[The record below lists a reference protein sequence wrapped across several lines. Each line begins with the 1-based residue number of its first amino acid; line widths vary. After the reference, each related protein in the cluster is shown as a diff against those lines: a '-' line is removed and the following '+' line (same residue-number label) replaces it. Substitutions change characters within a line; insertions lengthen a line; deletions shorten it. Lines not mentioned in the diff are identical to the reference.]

1 MAASLAAFMS
11 ERSLIRRRERPDRAS
26 PASAAAQ
33 PFPPLLLQ
41 PLLLLYLTLLLGS
54 AAAQTAP
61 YLVVTGP
68 EGRELVRLPL
78 ADEPR
83 WHLAWHHSVTGILV
97 RDFYEFR
104 DGTMLLTHSHTP
116 AFDAGLGHIPGRGR
130 AESDGA
136 GGYWIRDLDEPVPG
150 DAYWLRVGSERV
162 GHTLV
167 HDGDRVNLS
176 TLAAGQR
183 VLIAV
188 RQR

>member
-1 MAASLAAFMS
+1 MR
-11 ERSLIRRRERPDRAS
+11 ERPLSRRREGPDRAS
-26 PASAAAQ
+26 PASV
-33 PFPPLLLQ
+33 L
-41 PLLLLYLTLLLGS
+41 LLLLYLTPFLGS
-54 AAAQTAP
+54 ADAQTAP

-68 EGRELVRLPL
+68 EDQELVRLPL

-116 AFDAGLGHIPGRGR
+116 AYDAGLGHVPGRGR

-136 GGYWIRDLDEPVPG
+136 GGYWIRDLNEPVPG

-167 HDGDRVNLS
+167 HAGRRVNLS
-176 TLAAGQR
+176 ALAAGQR